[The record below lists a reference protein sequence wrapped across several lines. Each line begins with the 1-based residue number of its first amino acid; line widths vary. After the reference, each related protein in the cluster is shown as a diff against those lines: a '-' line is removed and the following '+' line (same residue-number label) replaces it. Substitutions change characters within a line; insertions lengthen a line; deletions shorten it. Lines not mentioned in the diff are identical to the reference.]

1 MPLNSVLIPCLH
13 NDIDNFATMMD
24 LWSQET
30 LFPSTD
36 PDTLGRVHLIVVINR
51 ADETVLE
58 AFRAVYDAHPRL
70 HEVFASFTVESA
82 DLSPDE
88 DLYIRDADYEDAPLG
103 NKSGPNFLFLRSMEI
118 AHRFGGF
125 CFQNELDCF
134 PLRPGWLDDLVTL
147 VAEREFAWVIGAYY
161 TGEIPLGIDIQYH
174 LNGNAVYHAGSDDF
188 MAFLNDVWFPR
199 LMERVQA
206 DHNLAYDCWWVQEK
220 RDASNLIKN
229 YAWQIV
235 SAFDQRMCP
244 CQFMANTVF
253 ETLIGMDLELA
264 LDIEARSKQKLL
276 FLHGRPCITYF
287 NRPEVREGDAISAI
301 LELTRAEREARAEED
316 PDDLDDADIDEVDMI
331 RAMTLRDELA
341 EDEPEEEASGPYR
354 HLQPLQVQVPET
366 ITPVDLPRSS
376 LFGQWHAPEENII
389 WKRAG
394 EAAILLSVADG
405 HTSLRLRI
413 VGSVPGDAAE
423 FPLEIDILGLETEI
437 KGEMSGGVFDCRI
450 ENPTPIG
457 DITVMFSRSAH
468 ITVEGD
474 ERDLSF
480 ALFKLE
486 LLE

>member
-36 PDTLGRVHLIVVINR
+36 PDTLGRVHLIAVINR

-341 EDEPEEEASGPYR
+341 EDEPEEEASGPR
-354 HLQPLQVQVPET
+354 NPRGTPVQVPEA
-366 ITPVDLPRSS
+366 ITPAEIPPAS
-376 LFGQWHAPEENII
+376 LFGRWHEPEEAVI
-389 WKRAG
+389 WMG
-394 EAAILLSVADG
+394 PGDAAILLSLTGDVRTMG
-405 HTSLRLRI
+405 LRI
-413 VGSVPGDAAE
+413 SGSVPGDAAE

-474 ERDLSF
+474 ERNLSF

>member
-1 MPLNSVLIPCLH
+1 
-13 NDIDNFATMMD
+13 
-24 LWSQET
+24 
-30 LFPSTD
+30 
-36 PDTLGRVHLIVVINR
+36 
-51 ADETVLE
+51 
-58 AFRAVYDAHPRL
+58 
-70 HEVFASFTVESA
+70 SFTVESA

-341 EDEPEEEASGPYR
+341 EDEPEEE
-354 HLQPLQVQVPET
+354 
-366 ITPVDLPRSS
+366 
-376 LFGQWHAPEENII
+376 
-389 WKRAG
+389 
-394 EAAILLSVADG
+394 
-405 HTSLRLRI
+405 
-413 VGSVPGDAAE
+413 
-423 FPLEIDILGLETEI
+423 
-437 KGEMSGGVFDCRI
+437 
-450 ENPTPIG
+450 
-457 DITVMFSRSAH
+457 
-468 ITVEGD
+468 
-474 ERDLSF
+474 
-480 ALFKLE
+480 
-486 LLE
+486 